1 MTPHNKYP
9 RPCHNTVKIRAV
21 KGENFGFSLYSIYLV
36 PLGVEITPPGSIFCI
51 YVIIFELRLDKTGE
65 TCGLFANCG

>member
-1 MTPHNKYP
+1 MMPHNKYP

-36 PLGVEITPPGSIFCI
+36 PLGVEITPPVLPN
-51 YVIIFELRLDKTGE
+51 VIKLRKTG
-65 TCGLFANCG
+65 LYRNCGIHFLHLCNYF

>member
-1 MTPHNKYP
+1 MMPHNKYP

-36 PLGVEITPPGSIFCI
+36 PLGVEINPPRFYPMS
-51 YVIIFELRLDKTGE
+51 LS
-65 TCGLFANCG
+65 

>member
-36 PLGVEITPPGSIFCI
+36 PLGVEITPPFYPMS
-51 YVIIFELRLDKTGE
+51 LS
-65 TCGLFANCG
+65 